1 MIDETYRF
9 DPNDINASKS
19 LAWLSYLSVLFL
31 VPMLV
36 NPHSPFTKFHVNQGI
51 LFLIIS
57 IIGYIVTAIVG
68 WIPLFGWI
76 IASLVHL
83 GLLALM
89 IVGIINAVQ
98 GKAKRLPIIG
108 NIELY
113 K

>member
-9 DPNDINASKS
+9 DPNDIRATKP
-19 LAWLSYLSVLFL
+19 LAWLSYLWVLFL

-36 NPHSPFTKFHVNQGI
+36 NQNSPFTKFHVNQGI
-51 LFLIIS
+51 IFLILS
-57 IIGYIVTAIVG
+57 IITNIVASFLG
-68 WIPLFGWI
+68 WVPFFGDI
-76 IASLVHL
+76 LA
-83 GLLALM
+83 GLIRLSMLALM
-89 IVGIINAVQ
+89 IIGIINAAQ